1 MKATVSSIQQ
11 IEAYL
16 NKRLSLPLEI
26 INFLA
31 GEIYIHNHK
40 EHTIQ
45 IMYRKSDDRI
55 FTNKWDFNL
64 RYILNRYFTQ
74 CACCGQWYK
83 ENLSGD
89 FLSTSI
95 MTVYIP
101 FHGYDKDLH
110 ICSPCTLEYNRTL
123 IQIEDTIEV
132 ITDGLLSFREAF
144 SPLTHVKV

>member
-31 GEIYIHNHK
+31 SEIYIRNHTEHN
-40 EHTIQ
+40 IQ

-64 RYILNRYFTQ
+64 RYILNRHYTQ
-74 CACCGQWYK
+74 CACCGQWYT

-95 MTVYIP
+95 ITVYLSYKG
-101 FHGYDKDLH
+101 HSKDLH
-110 ICSPCTLEYNRTL
+110 ICSPCTLEHEKTVTQIDDTL
-123 IQIEDTIEV
+123 TAIEDE
-132 ITDGLLSFREAF
+132 LLSFSDAF
-144 SPLTHVKV
+144 YPLTHAKT